1 MSERPAFLMVSYGDS
16 GLQTMSYEKRMVRQ
30 EEVKFEN
37 ENGTLELTDVR
48 LVWYKAPD
56 KGSKLK
62 KFGAFAGAIA
72 GAAILE
78 GVGHQIGGLGGRAIR
93 GVARGIGAA
102 AVYSAVSSLTAD
114 AFYNKNANGQTESI
128 AVPVVAINN
137 AQQSGNDLIVELK
150 SGGAMKFTFKQPKAI
165 PAIIA
170 SVVQAQHVGKCPYCG
185 ANAEGASSCPRC
197 GAPIEGGNT
206 GGRPAARGGTG
217 QPESISIHF
226 TTTGGGGGFC
236 TNCGSSLPAGAKF
249 CNNCGARVG

>member
-16 GLQTMSYEKRMVRQ
+16 GLQTMGHEKRMVRQ

-78 GVGHQIGGLGGRAIR
+78 SVGHQVGGLGGRAIR

-128 AVPVVAINN
+128 AVPIVAIGN
-137 AQQSGNDLIVELK
+137 AQQSGNDLIIDLK
-150 SGGAMKFTFKQPKAI
+150 SGGSMRFTFKQPKVI
-165 PAIIA
+165 PPIIA
-170 SVVQAQHVGKCPYCG
+170 SVVQAQQLGKCPYCG
-185 ANAEGASSCPRC
+185 ANSEGASSCPRC
-197 GAPIEGGNT
+197 GAPIEGGGT
-206 GGRPAARGGTG
+206 GGRPTASGPAGAPSSVTV
-217 QPESISIHF
+217 HV
-226 TTTGGGGGFC
+226 TTAGGGFC
-236 TNCGSSLPAGAKF
+236 TNCGSPLPAGARF
-249 CNNCGARVG
+249 CNNCGARVGG